1 MPPDDQA
8 RQLAA
13 LGKLAAAGQAGI
25 IIASGSHSMGA
36 TDKKLGVNFQLPMS
50 EQTQKVFDAKMWEK
64 DEYVEL
70 CVIVPKKEFQQMLAG
85 QE

>member
-13 LGKLAAAGQAGI
+13 LKKLAAAGQAGI
-25 IIASGSHSMGA
+25 IIASGAHS
-36 TDKKLGVNFQLPMS
+36 LGVTSNELSIAFKLPAS
-50 EQTQKVFDAKMWEK
+50 EQTQKVFEAKMWEK

-70 CVIVPKKEFQQMLAG
+70 CVIVPKRAFGQMLAG